1 MKLPSAYGAKDG
13 LGHVASIEMLHSQ
26 IDDDMDEKNI
36 SALRKFTAS
45 RESHKV
51 LNKQKR

>member
-1 MKLPSAYGAKDG
+1 MKLPSAYGTKEG

-26 IDDDMDEKNI
+26 VDDDMDEKHS

-45 RESHKV
+45 RESSSK
-51 LNKQKR
+51 LNS